1 MLNSRERTK
10 AIRHAQQRGMDLEDY
25 LDNKHKD
32 QAASRGLTVHE
43 YLREQQDN
51 RRQKYGV
58 DGKTK
63 QCRVGEPSDS
73 SDDSA
78 DSGDEPLETRT
89 DRGLSDFLGPMIDG
103 VAKGLKDVLNI

>member
-1 MLNSRERTK
+1 MGMTDRADRGLKDFLGPIVDGVAKGLHAMLNASEKPK
-10 AIRHAQQRGMDLEDY
+10 ATRHAQQRGLDVEDY
-25 LDNKHKD
+25 LQNKHKD
-32 QAASRGLTVHE
+32 QAARSGKTVHE

-63 QCRVGEPSDS
+63 QCRKGDSTDS

-78 DSGDEPLETRT
+78 DSGDE
-89 DRGLSDFLGPMIDG
+89 
-103 VAKGLKDVLNI
+103 KK